1 VEVKVDRL
9 GTIIVLSLEGDI
21 DIVSAAQLR
30 EQFDQL
36 LAHATPKLLV
46 DLAGVQYIDSYGLGI
61 IMQAV
66 KVARREGGDLRL
78 CAPRPNVRTLLDV
91 TGFSK
96 HMSIISS
103 RSIALM
109 SWSREKSASPPA

>member
-1 VEVKVDRL
+1 M
-9 GTIIVLSLEGDI
+9 LSLEGDI
-21 DIVSAAQLR
+21 DVVSAPQLR
-30 EQFDQL
+30 MHFDQL
-36 LAHATPKLLV
+36 LAHASPKLLV
-46 DLAGVQYIDSYGLGI
+46 DLAGVPYIDSYGLGI

-78 CAPRPNVRTLLDV
+78 CAPCPSVRTVLDV

-96 HMSIISS
+96 HVSILPS
-103 RSIALM
+103 RSVALI